1 MVSCHKLTKLFFLVI
16 TTKIKPQNSK
26 KVLKAFLWSLSFWSL
41 NWVTKTCFGMH
52 FIITLSSNS
61 CRFYLYNNEYAFMYQ
76 RTVRI
81 SRDKEILKK
90 KILLP
95 TFEVFVIFGSRMY
108 ILGGLQMSLRSFQL
122 LKILVNKLIVFYL
135 WINPRYF
142 FHLKNPFP

>member
-1 MVSCHKLTKLFFLVI
+1 MAGSEVLLMVSCHKLTKLFFLLI

-90 KILLP
+90 KNSSSYLWSFCYFWIKDVYP
-95 TFEVFVIFGSRMY
+95 RWFTNEFEVFPTV
-108 ILGGLQMSLRSFQL
+108 
-122 LKILVNKLIVFYL
+122 
-135 WINPRYF
+135 
-142 FHLKNPFP
+142 KNFS